1 MARGSKQQADENK
14 VTAIATRS
22 RLSEL
27 SGDDILAM
35 LAERQAAGEV
45 QDVQDVTGD
54 FTLLD
59 KAALVGKEFTVI
71 HWQENFSD
79 ENGEYDESGVFHPA
93 VFASVYCITPDA
105 RKIVFNDG
113 GVGILPVLRNH
124 LNDTGRTYGVRA
136 PWGLH
141 ASEYKTEIAGKV
153 QGATTYYFAT
163 SAPKGQRS

>member
-1 MARGSKQQADENK
+1 MAPKNAVAKSENA
-14 VTAIATRS
+14 TNALATRS
-22 RLSEL
+22 RLTEM
-27 SGDDILAM
+27 SGDELLAM

-54 FTLLD
+54 FTLID

-79 ENGEYDESGVFHPA
+79 ENGTYDEENVFHPA

-124 LNDTGRTYGVRA
+124 LNETGQTYGIRA

-141 ASEYKTEIAGKV
+141 CSEYKTKINNQV
-153 QGATTYYFAT
+153 QSATTYYFAT
-163 SAPKGQRS
+163 SAPKGSRT